1 METLLPE
8 HTGTGQ
14 GPGPGPAQEPSI
26 IALTVSVCVQGL
38 IFVVDSNDRER
49 VSESA
54 DELLKMVSQR
64 QEVEPQ
70 SRADGRSGH
79 SHSPGV

>member
-1 METLLPE
+1 M
-8 HTGTGQ
+8 
-14 GPGPGPAQEPSI
+14 
-26 IALTVSVCVQGL
+26 
-38 IFVVDSNDRER
+38 DSNDRER

-70 SRADGRSGH
+70 PRADGRSGH
-79 SHSPGV
+79 SHSPGVDREIVMAQ